1 MAPRTLL
8 VLPLAVALAGCQRP
22 AVASP
27 PPVEAAAPIAA
38 AAAPIAAAAAPT
50 VVADGAVDSGLAGR
64 QATPKET
71 APHPH
76 GHVAEPLALCPE
88 GPGTALVR
96 ARAHFDKG
104 EFGLALSCSARACAD
119 QPDSAEAHAERG
131 QDLAA
136 LDRLDEAS
144 LAFQHALA
152 LSPDQPDALLGACDL
167 FLTRMTPTR
176 EHDQI
181 ALIYAERGL
190 AWARKE
196 KASDQLAAFALEAAM
211 AHNDLGEPAQ
221 AVERAD
227 EALKGKPDRS
237 TEEDATYEKASALY
251 ELCRF
256 DEAQVLFKKLLT
268 SPAKEAFAHYQL
280 GLLLERKGEQ
290 AEADKEIARAQ
301 KLEPERFPPEVPTTQ
316 ADFKAMLD
324 RQLAALPADM
334 RKDIAGVPITAVDL
348 PPLDDLV
355 LTDPPLSP
363 TILGIFRGPPLDE
376 ACGAE
381 KPCRS
386 ISLFRK
392 NLARVT
398 HDRAELEEQVKVTLL
413 HEIGHLR
420 GEDDAELAS
429 RGLE

>member
-1 MAPRTLL
+1 MALRTLL
-8 VLPLAVALAGCQRP
+8 VLPLAVALAGCQKP
-22 AVASP
+22 
-27 PPVEAAAPIAA
+27 AAAPPAPPV
-38 AAAPIAAAAAPT
+38 AAAPLAPT
-50 VVADGAVDSGLAGR
+50 DPDSGPAGR
-64 QATPKET
+64 QAAPKET
-71 APHPH
+71 APHAH
-76 GHVAEPLALCPE
+76 GPVAEPLALCPE
-88 GPGTALVR
+88 GPGTALAK
-96 ARAHFDKG
+96 ARAHFEKG

-136 LDRLDEAS
+136 LDRLDEAA

-152 LSPDQPDALLGACDL
+152 LAPDQPDALLGSCDL
-167 FLTRMTPTR
+167 FLTRLTPTR

-196 KASDQLAAFALEAAM
+196 KAPDQLAAFALEAAM

-227 EALKGKPDRS
+227 EALKAKPDKS

-256 DEAQVLFKKLLT
+256 DEAQGLFKKLLA
-268 SPAKEAFAHYQL
+268 SPGKEAFAHYQL

-290 AEADKEIARAQ
+290 AEADKEIAKAQ
-301 KLEPERFPPEVPTTQ
+301 QLEPERFPPEVPSTR

-334 RKDIAGVPITAVDL
+334 RKDVAGVPITAVDL

-376 ACGAE
+376 ACGDE

-398 HDRAELEEQVKVTLL
+398 HDRAELEEQVRVTLL